1 MAEEDRTYTA
11 TVINPRAGHNFLLY
25 CSRLSEHTS
34 PRQENSFRDL
44 TMATRVN
51 PSSPSYSCTASG
63 RKALSKA
70 AHYLHI
76 LLLPHVLT
84 LLGVSSTAWVNYTL
98 QQLLSPNELA
108 ALYSFKTQ
116 MCYTSTGYTTVISV
130 SSVLSEDD
138 QCLILLGLVELF
150 PAQHAW
156 TGASTPALVSWAKCV
171 AVCTEGWGIHLRP
184 RPMPRNFWSGH
195 HHPNGEMEG

>member
-11 TVINPRAGHNFLLY
+11 TVINSRAGHNFLLY
-25 CSRLSEHTS
+25 CSRLSERTS
-34 PRQENSFRDL
+34 PRQEISFRHL

-51 PSSPSYSCTASG
+51 PSSLSYSCTARG

-70 AHYLHI
+70 AHFLHI

-130 SSVLSEDD
+130 SSVLSEASVPDPAGFGRTFACSACMD
-138 QCLILLGLVELF
+138 GSIHASSGVLGKVRSSV
-150 PAQHAW
+150 H
-156 TGASTPALVSWAKCV
+156 
-171 AVCTEGWGIHLRP
+171 
-184 RPMPRNFWSGH
+184 
-195 HHPNGEMEG
+195 

>member
-70 AHYLHI
+70 AHFLHI

-84 LLGVSSTAWVNYTL
+84 LLGVSSTAWLTIHCSSSSLPMSLLLCTVSKHRCVTP
-98 QQLLSPNELA
+98 QQAIQLSSL
-108 ALYSFKTQ
+108 FHQ
-116 MCYTSTGYTTVISV
+116 
-130 SSVLSEDD
+130 SSVRMIS
-138 QCLILLGLVELF
+138 
-150 PAQHAW
+150 AW
-156 TGASTPALVSWAKCV
+156 SCWVW
-171 AVCTEGWGIHLRP
+171 
-184 RPMPRNFWSGH
+184 
-195 HHPNGEMEG
+195 